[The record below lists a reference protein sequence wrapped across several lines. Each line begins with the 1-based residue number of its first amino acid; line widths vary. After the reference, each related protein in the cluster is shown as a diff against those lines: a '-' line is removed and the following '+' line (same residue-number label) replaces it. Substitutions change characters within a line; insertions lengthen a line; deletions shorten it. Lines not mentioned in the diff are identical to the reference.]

1 MASEF
6 MTSNILDDSTAI
18 APQLR
23 RILRER
29 IVKNDLPPGSKLS
42 EAEIA
47 KTYGI
52 SRQPVREAFIKLAE
66 EGLILIRPQ
75 RSTLVTKID
84 YPTVL
89 QSRFVREAVEA
100 DIVRLLAQ
108 EPDTALVKELRAQ
121 LRHQIKVG
129 KANPPDFINEDE
141 KFHRTLAEAAGM
153 DVAWQYVEELKSQMD
168 RVRFL
173 SFELFAI
180 DTLTR
185 QHAAIIDQIEAGDPE
200 AASRAM
206 RRHLSEILNT
216 LPQII
221 QKNRVYFDRYEDL
234 ATDGSPST
242 RE

>member
-1 MASEF
+1 MLNEV
-6 MTSNILDDSTAI
+6 NIDTWLDDTLAI
-18 APQLR
+18 APQVR

-29 IVKNDLPPGSKLS
+29 IVKNDLPAGSKLS

-47 KTYGI
+47 KSYGI

-66 EGLILIRPQ
+66 EGLLLIRPQ

-108 EPDTALVKELRAQ
+108 DPKPALVKELRSQ
-121 LRHQIKVG
+121 LRHQAKIG
-129 KANPPDFINEDE
+129 KASSADFINEDE
-141 KFHRTLAEAAGM
+141 KFHRTLAEAAGK
-153 DVAWQYVEELKSQMD
+153 DVAWQFVEGLKSQMD

-173 SFELFAI
+173 SFELFPFA
-180 DTLTR
+180 TL
-185 QHAAIIDQIEAGDPE
+185 IDQHTAIVDQIDAGNPD

-206 RRHLSEILNT
+206 RKHLNEILKT

-221 QKNRVYFDRYEDL
+221 ERNQVYFDRCEDL
-234 ATDGSPST
+234 ATDGSSST

>member
-1 MASEF
+1 MLNEVVID
-6 MTSNILDDSTAI
+6 TWLDDTVAI
-18 APQLR
+18 APQVR
-23 RILRER
+23 RIMRER

-47 KTYGI
+47 KSYGI

-66 EGLILIRPQ
+66 EGLLLIRPQ

-108 EPDTALVKELRAQ
+108 DPQPALVQELRSQ
-121 LRHQIKVG
+121 LRNQAKIG
-129 KANPPDFINEDE
+129 KTSSADFINEDE
-141 KFHRTLAEAAGM
+141 IFHRTLAEAAGK
-153 DVAWQYVEELKSQMD
+153 DVAWQFVEGLKSQMD

-173 SFELFAI
+173 SFELFPIATLIKQHTAI
-180 DTLTR
+180 V
-185 QHAAIIDQIEAGDPE
+185 DQIEAGNPDT
-200 AASRAM
+200 ASRAM
-206 RRHLSEILNT
+206 REHLNEILKT

-221 QKNRVYFDRYEDL
+221 QRNQIYFDRCEDL
-234 ATDGSPST
+234 ATDGSPFN

>member
-1 MASEF
+1 MQNEVVID
-6 MTSNILDDSTAI
+6 SNLDETAAI
-18 APQLR
+18 APQMR

-47 KTYGI
+47 KSYGI

-108 EPDTALVKELRAQ
+108 DPDPALVRELRAQ
-121 LRHQIKVG
+121 LRHQAKIG
-129 KANPPDFINEDE
+129 KTSSPDFINEDE
-141 KFHRTLAEAAGM
+141 KFHRTLAEAAGK
-153 DVAWQYVEELKSQMD
+153 DVAWQFVEGLKSQMD

-173 SFELFAI
+173 SFELFPI
-180 DTLTR
+180 DTLIE
-185 QHAAIIDQIEAGDPE
+185 QHTAIVDQIEAGSPD

-206 RRHLSEILNT
+206 RRHLNEILKT

-221 QKNRVYFDRYEDL
+221 QRNQVYFDRYEDL
-234 ATDGSPST
+234 ATDGSPSI